1 MRFATPILATLFT
14 IVMSQACSAQGLF
27 GQRDLGSSI
36 GKRPGPGATAAA
48 GSATSGSLDAS
59 RRFIRNSR
67 TANDFV
73 GSNTSAEA
81 TTGFVG
87 SQGVATTATSSVAGL
102 TEEAR
107 PPINRP
113 RIVRPTGLYPERLTL
128 KDDAIRQPQSATAQ
142 PQLSEGLVSF
152 IQSHSMTIEVSSEDH
167 SAVLRGAVASER
179 DRQMTQLLVMFEPGI
194 QKVENRLTV
203 DPTLPP
209 LQRRPRSPMLR

>member
-1 MRFATPILATLFT
+1 MRFATLILAVMFT
-14 IVMSQACSAQGLF
+14 VVMSQDCSAQGLF

-36 GKRPGPGATAAA
+36 GKRPGPGAAAA
-48 GSATSGSLDAS
+48 ASSATSGSLDAS
-59 RRFIRNSR
+59 RRFMRNAR

-87 SQGVATTATSSVAGL
+87 GQGVATTATSAVVGL

-113 RIVRPTGLYPERLTL
+113 RIVRPTGLYAERLTL
-128 KDDAIRQPQSATAQ
+128 TDDSVWQPQQATVR
-142 PQLSEGLVSF
+142 PNISEDLMSF
-152 IQSHSMTIEVSSEDH
+152 IQSHSMSIEVSSEDR
-167 SAVLRGAVASER
+167 SAILRGAVASER

-194 QKVENRLTV
+194 QKVENQLTV

-209 LQRRPRSPMLR
+209 LQRRPRSPKLR